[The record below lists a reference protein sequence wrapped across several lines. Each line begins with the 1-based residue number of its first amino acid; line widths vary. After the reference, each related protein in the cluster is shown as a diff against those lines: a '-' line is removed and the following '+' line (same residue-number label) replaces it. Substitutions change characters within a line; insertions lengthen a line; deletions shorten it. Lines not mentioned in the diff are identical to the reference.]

1 MQLACLL
8 LLTLAPG
15 RQLGL
20 INEGL
25 DENRVR
31 LLMQDLVIV
40 LEVLICLMALVRART
55 EVKKWPLLANSL
67 RLAGGAALGRD
78 LLLQERLR
86 DTGRSCLIP
95 KGMLF
100 RGEQLNDAGG

>member
-8 LLTLAPG
+8 LLTLAPR

-40 LEVLICLMALVRART
+40 LEVLIRLMALV
-55 EVKKWPLLANSL
+55 
-67 RLAGGAALGRD
+67 
-78 LLLQERLR
+78 
-86 DTGRSCLIP
+86 
-95 KGMLF
+95 
-100 RGEQLNDAGG
+100 